1 VIVSHKYKFIFIKT
15 HKVAGTS
22 VEFALTPFAGEDGIV
37 TPFAVKIDEKE
48 RERSGTGGARNYET
62 DRGAYRSH
70 MPAQEVR
77 ALLAD
82 DLFDS
87 YFKFSIERNSYDKA
101 VSMYSWM
108 NRNPKRPLDASFE
121 EFVAGDGLQP
131 AIDFNRYCIDGK
143 PAMDFMVLY
152 HDLQEGLDEVAER
165 LGLPGRIDVSAIRR
179 KSGYR
184 ASPEYR
190 AHYSPPARTLVEQR
204 FAREIAHFNFT
215 F

>member
-48 RERSGTGGARNYET
+48 RQQSGIGGARNYET
-62 DRGAYRSH
+62 DNGAYRSH

-77 ALLAD
+77 TLLGPGQ
-82 DLFDS
+82 FDS

-108 NRNPKRPLDASFE
+108 NRDPKRPLNASFE
-121 EFVAGDGLQP
+121 EFAAGDGLRP
-131 AIDFNRYCIDGK
+131 AADFDRYCIDGK

-152 HDLQEGLDEVAER
+152 HDLQKGLDEVAQR
-165 LGLPGRIDVSAIRR
+165 LGLPERVDVSAIRR

-184 ASPEYR
+184 STPEYR
-190 AHYSPPARTLVEQR
+190 AHYSPRSRELVEKQ
-204 FAREIAHFNFT
+204 FSREIAHFNFA

>member
-22 VEFALTPFAGEDGIV
+22 VEFALDRFAGEDGIV

-48 RERSGTGGARNYET
+48 RSQSGLSGARNYEKDGKQFRAHT
-62 DRGAYRSH
+62 PAEEAREILGAS
-70 MPAQEVR
+70 
-77 ALLAD
+77 
-82 DLFDS
+82 LFDS

-108 NRNPKRPLDASFE
+108 NRDPKRPLNASFE
-121 EFVAGDGLQP
+121 EFAAGDGLRP
-131 AIDFNRYCIDGK
+131 AADFDRYCIDGK
-143 PAMDFMVLY
+143 PTMDFMVLY
-152 HDLQEGLDEVAER
+152 HDLQKGLDEVAQR
-165 LGLPGRIDVSAIRR
+165 LGLPERVDVSAIRR

-184 ASPEYR
+184 SSPDYR
-190 AHYSPPARTLVEQR
+190 AHYSPRARDLVETQ
-204 FAREIAHFNFT
+204 FAREIAHFNFV